1 MAEEKDLTD
10 TGDDKAAEKQRKK
23 EERARK
29 KQEKKEAKQ
38 KAREAAENEPEEE
51 AKAGGKLVLFFVTLL
66 IIAIWLGI
74 IALLIKSDVGGF
86 GSSVLYPILK
96 DVPYVNRILPEPE
109 GGYVE
114 PDSEAARY
122 RTLEDAL
129 ARIRELEQELD
140 AVSGKGSEDLK
151 TIEDL
156 KKQIEELTVYKEE
169 EAEFEKLKE
178 KFYEEVVLSDVAP
191 DISEYR
197 AYYESIDPANA
208 EVLYKQVIEQIAYD
222 ESVEDYVK
230 AYSQM
235 QPKDAAKIFDEM
247 TDNLG
252 LVADI
257 LSSMGTKTRGDI
269 LAEMDVET
277 AARLTE
283 IMEPDRR

>member
-1 MAEEKDLTD
+1 MAEEKVLTD
-10 TGDDKAAEKQRKK
+10 ASGQDDKAAAKQRKK
-23 EERARK
+23 EEKERK
-29 KQEKKEAKQ
+29 KQEKKQEKER
-38 KAREAAENEPEEE
+38 KEREAAASEAEEE
-51 AKAGGKLVLFFVTLL
+51 KAGGKLVLFFVTLL

-96 DVPYVNRILPEPE
+96 DVPYVNKILPEPE
-109 GGYVE
+109 GDYVE
-114 PDSEAARY
+114 PDSESARY

-156 KKQIEELTVYKEE
+156 KKQIAELQIYKEE
-169 EAEFEKLKE
+169 EAAFEREKE
-178 KFYEEVVLSDVAP
+178 KFYEEVVLSDEAP

-197 AYYESIDPANA
+197 AYYESIDPENA
-208 EVLYKQVIEQIAYD
+208 AVLYKQVIEQITYD
-222 ESVEDYVK
+222 ESVQDYVK

-235 QPKDAAKIFDEM
+235 QPKDAAEIFNEM

-257 LSSMGTKTRGDI
+257 LGNMGTKTRADI

-283 IMEPDRR
+283 IMEPR